1 MTPTL
6 LATLLLSSPGAV
18 ADDCVS
24 VQPTEIRNAR
34 LGGGR
39 ARFDLALAVQ
49 RTCGWS
55 VRLRHLDFQVE
66 LNGARLA
73 DQRAE
78 YGGLKLPVGETVEI
92 VVPVELD
99 PGMAVGASLTT
110 LTTGRLRLGL
120 TGTAAVR
127 WLFVPFDLDFDQQLV
142 DIDLH

>member
-6 LATLLLSSPGAV
+6 IAALLLSSPGAS

-24 VQPTEIRNAR
+24 VEPTEIRNAE
-34 LGGGR
+34 LGGGK
-39 ARFDLALAVQ
+39 ARFDLALDVQ

-55 VRLRHLDFQVE
+55 VRLRHIDYQVE

-73 DQRAE
+73 DRRAE
-78 YGGLKLPVGETVEI
+78 YDGLKLPVGETVEI

-99 PGMAVGASLTT
+99 PGMAIGASLTA
-110 LTTGRLRLGL
+110 LTTGRLQLGL

-127 WLFVPFDLDFDQQLV
+127 WLFVPFDLHFDQQLV
-142 DIDLH
+142 DLDLH